1 LLSAMGGGGQAAA
14 FGSLATHGASPPPFG
29 GGTQTGGFG
38 SMSGSGGFGG
48 GFSGGGTTPFGAP
61 RR

>member
-1 LLSAMGGGGQAAA
+1 VGMGGQPAT
-14 FGSLATHGASPPPFG
+14 FSSLATPGTSPFG